1 MVRGGCDVLYLGTS
15 DLVELQR
22 NMKYYRLTYLLKG
35 PLRYYDVQKLF
46 GISCE
51 GDKTSRSLEYA
62 IDHMKLDKGKISPGA
77 Q

>member
-1 MVRGGCDVLYLGTS
+1 MFCTWGPS

-22 NMKYYRLTYLLKG
+22 NMKYYRLTYLLEG

-51 GDKTSRSLEYA
+51 GDKTSRSL
-62 IDHMKLDKGKISPGA
+62 DMPLSLKL
-77 Q
+77 